1 MEHMPK
7 TKEHP
12 TRFQTLSKQGWN
24 PMLHVLEKQ
33 NGKPINKIVYNQ
45 RKCNWELIQMFRE
58 IMNWGPHLWLWGNRC
73 KEEHVIES
81 IAF

>member
-45 RKCNWELIQMFRE
+45 RKCN
-58 IMNWGPHLWLWGNRC
+58 
-73 KEEHVIES
+73 
-81 IAF
+81 